1 MSRDNGSRRCGI
13 SSMMSMNVCVPDVK
27 RAGGYQVDT
36 ECKADQGDVQRVV
49 TDVRHPG
56 RVKKQ
61 LGNVVQR
68 WRSR

>member
-1 MSRDNGSRRCGI
+1 
-13 SSMMSMNVCVPDVK
+13 MNVCVPDVK